1 MSEQEIIQ
9 TVGLYSV
16 ALDSHSWDLFDA
28 IFAADVVSD
37 YPGGLF
43 WSDLASFKADF
54 TAMHEPVI
62 SHQHQLG
69 VPQVVIDGDR
79 AWTLTYGTYR
89 LLRARR
95 AEKFGDMS
103 RGGAWYDDE
112 LARTAAGWRIVRRR
126 ARNFWWAGSF
136 REDDDLPTAV
146 DSFPEEA
153 AAGRVGYINALRAKL
168 ARAQE
173 A

>member
-9 TVGLYSV
+9 TIGLYAA

-28 IFAADVVSD
+28 VFAPDVVSD
-37 YPGGLF
+37 YPGGLY
-43 WSDLASFKADF
+43 WTDLASFKADF
-54 TAMHEPVI
+54 TRMHEPVI

-79 AWTLTYGTYR
+79 AWALTYGTYR
-89 LLRARR
+89 LMRAQQ
-95 AEKFGDMS
+95 AVNPGDMS

-112 LARTAAGWRIVRRR
+112 LARTVAGWRIVKRT
-126 ARNFWWAGSF
+126 ARNFWRAGSSAGG
-136 REDDDLPTAV
+136 DGSPMVA

-153 AAGRVGYINALRAKL
+153 AAGRIGYINALRARL
-168 ARAQE
+168 ARR
-173 A
+173 